1 MVDHLPPA
9 HISLHT
15 SHSADMGSPP
25 AHHVPPSS
33 PPLPSAPLLP
43 LLLTSPQVA
52 ADMALLAAASE
63 RSGSGDGDEE
73 DVGGGRTSSKGRGR
87 GGEDVAEAN
96 VWVPP
101 SGQKGDGKTALNERF
116 GY

>member
-1 MVDHLPPA
+1 
-9 HISLHT
+9 
-15 SHSADMGSPP
+15 
-25 AHHVPPSS
+25 
-33 PPLPSAPLLP
+33 
-43 LLLTSPQVA
+43 
-52 ADMALLAAASE
+52 MALLAAASE

-96 VWVPP
+96 VWAPP